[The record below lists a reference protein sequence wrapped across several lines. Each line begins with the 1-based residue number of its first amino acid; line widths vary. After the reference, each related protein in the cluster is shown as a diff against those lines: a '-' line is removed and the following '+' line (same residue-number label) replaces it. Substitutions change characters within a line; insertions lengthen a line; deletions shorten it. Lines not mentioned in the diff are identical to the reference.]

1 MILMSSFIFLPF
13 SLWFCPFSGVC
24 EEENCFDRSFELG
37 IGEFFLLLLAKFEKT
52 IHIVFLYPVCVLLVL
67 IINRHIGESDSRGLI
82 WVSTAT
88 GTLQFEYFL
97 FTTTYSLV
105 MG

>member
-1 MILMSSFIFLPF
+1 MILRFLSFFFLLVCGFAPF
-13 SLWFCPFSGVC
+13 RGFVKKKITLIDPLNW
-24 EEENCFDRSFELG
+24 ELVN
-37 IGEFFLLLLAKFEKT
+37 FLLLLAKFEKT